1 MTQEAKKQ
9 SGLERGAL
17 TLTRHLGTPLSLIVH
32 SIFFV
37 GIFGLLLF
45 GVPIDDVMLLL
56 TTAVSLEAIYLSLFI
71 QMSVNKASEDID
83 EIQEDVE
90 EIEEDIDEIQED
102 VEEMGEDVEEIQT
115 AQNEEDLEPDHTDT
129 LEGIEAN
136 MTKIIREIETLKND
150 LHHLKK

>member
-90 EIEEDIDEIQED
+90 E
-102 VEEMGEDVEEIQT
+102 MGEDVEEIQT